1 MPQRI
6 VMCSDFFYPRIGGVE
21 QHIWSLSQ
29 HLRTQGHHV
38 AVVTGRY
45 AAPAG
50 GAPVPRVGVRYMSC
64 GLRVYHLPHLPMA
77 DQSSFPTYFGLL
89 PLFRAILLR
98 ERATVAHGH
107 AATSVLTH
115 DFLLCA
121 RVLGYPCVYTDH
133 SLFGFTDFASINV
146 NKYLSFALAGASAA
160 VAVSRVSRENL
171 CRRAGVPPALV
182 RTIPNAVDGAA
193 FRPPPGDGTRCAH
206 TVVMLSRLVYRKGV
220 DLAVEMIPR
229 AAARWPRLRFLIGGD
244 GPKRGA
250 LEAMVAAHGLGD
262 RVALLGAVAH
272 EDVPALLHRG
282 ALFLN
287 CSLTESFCVAVLEAA
302 CAGCHV
308 VSTPVG
314 GVPEV
319 LPPHMATLAAAPTA
333 DALLDALATALP
345 RAALVDAAAQHAEAA
360 RLYAWPD
367 VAARTAALYAE
378 VASEPPQP
386 LSHRFLRLAAL
397 GPVFGPVAAVLVAL
411 MHVMASALDWL
422 CPPADV
428 DPALPAPTGEELRQA
443 LDAARGAREAECA
456 LDAHLRASGMGHLVA
471 GGGGQRRMKGE
482 CAEAIE

>member
-1 MPQRI
+1 MAPQSI
-6 VMCSDFFYPRIGGVE
+6 VMCCDFFYPRIGGVE

-29 HLRTQGHHV
+29 HLRSLGHHV
-38 AVVTGRY
+38 AIVTGRY

-50 GAPVPRVGVRYMSC
+50 APRVGVRYMSC

-77 DQSSFPTYFGLL
+77 DQASLPTYFGLL
-89 PLFRAILLR
+89 PLLRAILLR

-121 RVLGYPCVYTDH
+121 RALGYPCVYTDH

-146 NKYLSFALAGASAA
+146 NKYLSFALAGVSAA

-182 RTIPNAVDGAA
+182 HTIPNAVDGAA
-193 FRPPPGDGTRCAH
+193 FRPPPAAAGGRDAH
-206 TVVMLSRLVYRKGV
+206 TVVLLSRLVYRKGV
-220 DLAVEMIPR
+220 DLAAEVIPR
-229 AAARWPRLRFLIGGD
+229 AAARWPRLKFLIGGE

-250 LEAMVAAHGLGD
+250 LEAMVAAHGLAG

-282 ALFLN
+282 AVFLN
-287 CSLTESFCVAVLEAA
+287 CSLTESFCVAILEAA

-319 LPPHMATLAAAPTA
+319 LPPHMATLAAAATA
-333 DALLDALATALP
+333 DALLDALAAALP
-345 RAALVDAAAQHAEAA
+345 LAAAVDARARHEEAA

-367 VAARTAALYAE
+367 VAARTAALYGE
-378 VASEPPQP
+378 VAAAPPAP
-386 LSHRFLRLAAL
+386 LSRRFLRLAEL
-397 GPVFGPVAAVLVAL
+397 GPVFGPVTAILVAL
-411 MHVMASALDWL
+411 LHLMAAALDVL
-422 CPPADV
+422 CPRGDV
-428 DPALPAPTGEELRQA
+428 DPALPAPTGEELRGA
-443 LDAARGAREAECA
+443 LGSERGAREAARA
-456 LDAHLRASGMGHLVA
+456 LDAHLRASGMGHLA
-471 GGGGQRRMKGE
+471 A
-482 CAEAIE
+482 AEE